1 MTSGRTK
8 ASSLGERTQ
17 ILVERGLSEFRS
29 GRPVLITSAGGAIT
43 ALPVDGMTAA
53 MLAHFRLLSRPVR
66 PFLLITA
73 RRARAIGL
81 EASGHTGIALPD
93 SCGLGEIFSLASATQ
108 VSCRFEL
115 VPAGAGA
122 GAAIQLAKHAE
133 RLPALLI
140 GAGSSAGVRSCEPP
154 LVTVPAAGVS
164 RYRRA
169 SAAALSF
176 VAEATI
182 PLGGFSARFV
192 VFRDS
197 GGGTPLAV
205 IVGSPDLRRPVP
217 VRLHSAC
224 LTGDVFGSRRCDC
237 GDQLRL
243 AIKQLAQ
250 HGGGIVLYL
259 EQEGR
264 GLGLAN
270 KIRTY
275 QLQDGGLD
283 TIDAN
288 SVIGFDDDER
298 DYGIA
303 VRMLQMLGCTRVR
316 LMTNNPSKLD
326 GLFRGGIDVVGR
338 VPLHG
343 PINPDN
349 RRYLA
354 AKATRA
360 GHKLDH
366 VLGALA
372 EPGAAA
378 NGSSARRAA
387 REHLK
392 RRSR

>member
-1 MTSGRTK
+1 MNGRTK
-8 ASSLGERTQ
+8 AILLGERTQ
-17 ILVERGLSEFRS
+17 ILVERALSEFRS
-29 GRPVLITSAGGAIT
+29 GRPVLITSSGEAVT
-43 ALPVDGMTAA
+43 ALPVDGMTQA

-73 RRARAIGL
+73 RRARAFGV
-81 EASGHTGIALPD
+81 EASDHTGIALPD
-93 SCGLGEIFSLASATQ
+93 SCRLGKIISLASATE
-108 VSCRFEL
+108 VRGRFEV
-115 VPAGAGA
+115 VPAGATA
-122 GAAIQLAKHAE
+122 GAAIQLAKYAQ

-140 GAGSSAGVRSCEPP
+140 GAGYSAAVRRCEPP
-154 LVTVPAAGVS
+154 LVTVPAEGVS
-164 RYRRA
+164 QYRHA

-176 VAEATI
+176 AAEAMI
-182 PLGGFSARFV
+182 PLGRFSARFV
-192 VFRDS
+192 VFRES

-205 IVGSPDLRRPVP
+205 LVGSPDLRQPVP

-243 AIKQLAQ
+243 ALVQLSQ

-288 SVIGFDDDER
+288 SAIGFEDDER

-303 VRMLQMLGCTRVR
+303 VRMLQMLGCTRIR

-326 GLFRGGIDVVGR
+326 GLSRGGIDVVGR

-360 GHKLDH
+360 GHQLDH

-372 EPGAAA
+372 EACEPA
-378 NGSSARRAA
+378 NSFSASRAV
-387 REHLK
+387 RVRSK
-392 RRSR
+392 RRLR

>member
-1 MTSGRTK
+1 MMSGRTK
-8 ASSLGERTQ
+8 ASLLGERAQ
-17 ILVERGLSEFRS
+17 IAVERALSEFRS
-29 GRPVLITSAGGAIT
+29 GRPVLITSASDTVT
-43 ALPVDGMTAA
+43 ALPVDGMTEA
-53 MLAHFRLLSRPVR
+53 MLVAFRLLSRPVR
-66 PFLLITA
+66 PFLLVTA
-73 RRARAIGL
+73 RRARAMGV
-81 EASGHTGIALPD
+81 EASGPTGIALAEFC
-93 SCGLGEIFSLASATQ
+93 SAGEIFSLATDSQ
-108 VSCRFEL
+108 VSRPFEL
-115 VPAGAGA
+115 VPASASA
-122 GAAIQLAKHAE
+122 SAAIRLAKHAL

-140 GAGSSAGVRSCEPP
+140 GAGNSAAVRTCEPP
-154 LVTVPAAGVS
+154 LLGVPAEAVPQH
-164 RYRRA
+164 A

-176 VAEATI
+176 AAEATI
-182 PLGGFSARFV
+182 PLSGFSARFV
-192 VFRDS
+192 VFRD
-197 GGGTPLAV
+197 GVGGTPIAV
-205 IVGSPDLRRPVP
+205 IVGSPDLTQPVA

-243 AIKQLAQ
+243 ALMQLAQ

-283 TIDAN
+283 TVDAN
-288 SVIGFDDDER
+288 AVLGFDDDER

-316 LMTNNPSKLD
+316 LMTNNPGKLD
-326 GLFRGGIDVVGR
+326 GLSRAGIDVRGR

-343 PINPDN
+343 PINADN

-354 AKATRA
+354 AKATRS
-360 GHKLDH
+360 GHHLDH

-372 EPGAAA
+372 EPARTGAA
-378 NGSSARRAA
+378 RRMPV
-387 REHLK
+387 EPL
-392 RRSR
+392 RRVPRR

>member
-1 MTSGRTK
+1 MSGVSK
-8 ASSLGERTQ
+8 ASLPGERGQ
-17 ILVERGLSEFRS
+17 IAVERALSEFRS
-29 GRPVLITSAGGAIT
+29 GRPVLITSASDAIT
-43 ALPVDGMTAA
+43 ALPVDGMTEA
-53 MLAHFRLLSRPVR
+53 MLVAFRRLSRPVR

-73 RRARAIGL
+73 RRARAMGV
-81 EASGHTGIALPD
+81 EVSAPTGIALPD
-93 SCGLGEIFSLASATQ
+93 FCSAGEIFSLASATQ
-108 VSCRFEL
+108 VSRQFEF
-115 VPAGAGA
+115 VPADASA
-122 GAAIQLAKHAE
+122 GAAIQLAKHAQ

-140 GAGSSAGVRSCEPP
+140 GAGNSAAMRTCEPP
-154 LVTVPAAGVS
+154 LVAVPAEAVAQCRS
-164 RYRRA
+164 A
-169 SAAALSF
+169 TAAALSF
-176 VAEATI
+176 AAEATI
-182 PLGGFSARFV
+182 PLSGFSARFV
-192 VFRDS
+192 VFRD
-197 GGGTPLAV
+197 GGGGNPIAV
-205 IVGSPDLRRPVP
+205 IVGSPDLTQPVP

-243 AIKQLAQ
+243 ALMQLAQ

-283 TIDAN
+283 TVDAN
-288 SVIGFDDDER
+288 SVLGFDDDER

-303 VRMLQMLGCTRVR
+303 VRMLQRLGCTRVR

-326 GLFRGGIDVVGR
+326 GLSRAGIDVSGR

-343 PINPDN
+343 PINADN

-354 AKATRA
+354 AKATRS
-360 GHKLDH
+360 GHQLDH

-372 EPGAAA
+372 EP
-378 NGSSARRAA
+378 RF
-387 REHLK
+387 
-392 RRSR
+392 

>member
-1 MTSGRTK
+1 
-8 ASSLGERTQ
+8 
-17 ILVERGLSEFRS
+17 
-29 GRPVLITSAGGAIT
+29 
-43 ALPVDGMTAA
+43 
-53 MLAHFRLLSRPVR
+53 VR
-66 PFLLITA
+66 PFLVVTA
-73 RRARAIGL
+73 RRARAMGVDV
-81 EASGHTGIALPD
+81 SGPAGIALPD
-93 SCGLGEIFSLASATQ
+93 FCSAGEIFSLATATEAG
-108 VSCRFEL
+108 CRFNL
-115 VPAGAGA
+115 VPAGASA
-122 GAAIQLAKHAE
+122 SAAIRLAKHAK

-140 GAGSSAGVRSCEPP
+140 GTGNSAAVRACEPP
-154 LVTVPAAGVS
+154 LMAVPAEAVAQ
-164 RYRRA
+164 YA

-176 VAEATI
+176 AAEATI
-182 PLGGFSARFV
+182 PLSGFSARFL
-192 VFRDS
+192 VFRDGS
-197 GGGTPLAV
+197 GGTPIAV
-205 IVGSPDLRRPVP
+205 VAGSPDLTRPVP

-243 AIKQLAQ
+243 ALIQLAE

-270 KIRTY
+270 KIRAY

-283 TIDAN
+283 TVDAN
-288 SVIGFDDDER
+288 AVLGFDDDER

-316 LMTNNPSKLD
+316 LMTNNPGKLD
-326 GLFRGGIDVVGR
+326 GLSHGGIDVCGR

-354 AKATRA
+354 AKAARS
-360 GHKLDH
+360 GHQLDH

-372 EPGAAA
+372 EPTPMGAAGVGLTA
-378 NGSSARRAA
+378 SGLRVQRR
-387 REHLK
+387 
-392 RRSR
+392 

>member
-1 MTSGRTK
+1 
-8 ASSLGERTQ
+8 
-17 ILVERGLSEFRS
+17 VE
-29 GRPVLITSAGGAIT
+29 AGCPI
-43 ALPVDGMTAA
+43 
-53 MLAHFRLLSRPVR
+53 
-66 PFLLITA
+66 
-73 RRARAIGL
+73 
-81 EASGHTGIALPD
+81 GIALPD
-93 SCGLGEIFSLASATQ
+93 SCSLGEILSLASAAQ
-108 VSCRFEL
+108 VSTEFEI
-115 VPAGAGA
+115 VPGGAIA
-122 GAAIQLAKHAE
+122 GAAIELAKYAQ

-140 GAGSSAGVRSCEPP
+140 GAGNSAAVRRCEPP
-154 LVTVPAAGVS
+154 LLAVPAGGVS
-164 RYRRA
+164 QYRHA

-176 VAEATI
+176 ASETVI
-182 PLGGFSARFV
+182 PLSQYSARFV

-197 GGGTPLAV
+197 GGGTPVAV
-205 IVGSPDLRRPVP
+205 IVGSPDLRQAVP

-243 AIKQLAQ
+243 AINQLAQ
-250 HGGGIVLYL
+250 QGGGIVLYL

-264 GLGLAN
+264 GLGLVN

-288 SVIGFDDDER
+288 SAIGFEDDER

-303 VRMLQMLGCTRVR
+303 IRMLQMLGCTRVR

-338 VPLHG
+338 MPLQG
-343 PINPDN
+343 PINADN

-360 GHKLDH
+360 GHQLDY

-372 EPGAAA
+372 EPGEPA
-378 NGSSARRAA
+378 NSSSPTRAV
-387 REHLK
+387 RVRLK
-392 RRSR
+392 ERPR